1 MVLKPGQIH
10 VINVTGKYGGEM
22 EMATNKS
29 GIYQMK
35 NLIYIIVFFLSFFVS
50 GCAVVQQF
58 ERERLSDPN
67 MIFDN
72 NPLQKG
78 IKEHYIDV
86 REGSEG
92 ATGSQGG
99 GCGCG

>member
-1 MVLKPGQIH
+1 MGKERRQI
-10 VINVTGKYGGEM
+10 
-22 EMATNKS
+22 KS
-29 GIYQMK
+29 KLLILSKQMK
-35 NLIYIIVFFLSFFVS
+35 KFKFLYILLFILPFFIS

-67 MIFDN
+67 MIFDE

-78 IKEHYIDV
+78 IKEHYINI

>member
-1 MVLKPGQIH
+1 MEMCGS
-10 VINVTGKYGGEM
+10 EM
-22 EMATNKS
+22 EMETNKS
-29 GIYQMK
+29 DIHQMK
-35 NLIYIIVFFLSFFVS
+35 NLIYIIVFLLSFFVS
-50 GCAVVQQF
+50 GCVVVQQF

-72 NPLQKG
+72 DPLQKG
-78 IKEHYIDV
+78 IKEHYINI